1 MRRERLRA
9 RRALP
14 PALAFAGAMAVLP
27 TAPAVRAGSFRGVV
41 AAEGYGLTYSGA
53 EQTSATFG
61 VDLRL
66 DGTNLTDL
74 DLATHADGEVRIPAD
89 GDDLFNPKV
98 PPYRFTRLSLGL
110 DPEQGWVALAGRE
123 WIVEVPTAC
132 VDGATFGYR
141 FEHFHLGGFAGLE
154 PNPYDQTIDPDYT
167 TGGGFLS
174 FQSDTASV
182 GAGFVVSLFSGNTD
196 RESITGEAR
205 WTPLRELATF
215 ASLRLDLA
223 VADQATRLG
232 SLALGADW
240 RPTQA
245 LSLAGNF
252 TSYRFLLRPES
263 LAADEIEQVANPQ
276 RQSIDGRARYQ
287 LSSDLYSR
295 VRLAYRLRQAVPS
308 YEVRL
313 LPDGA
318 PTDGT
323 AGEVYV
329 DDQGRS
335 YTLAATTKDESS
347 FGGGLAF
354 GGRRLASLP
363 VGWEVAYTGVTG
375 FGRNDHEGAVS
386 LDFDLASAGTFTVG
400 AGVDLRQ
407 RDETGSDLGGFAR
420 AELFWLL
427 DRDWF
432 AIGSYE
438 ATLADGDLDHAIL
451 AKVGYRIRPTAA
463 K

>member
-1 MRRERLRA
+1 MCARPSAAIRAARL
-9 RRALP
+9 
-14 PALAFAGAMAVLP
+14 ALAIGVAAV
-27 TAPAVRAGSFRGVV
+27 AARAQAASFRGVV

-53 EQTSATFG
+53 EQTSASFG
-61 VDLRL
+61 FDLRL
-66 DGTNLTDL
+66 DGTSITDL
-74 DLATHADGEVRIPAD
+74 DLATHVDGEVRIPAD
-89 GDDLFNPKV
+89 GRDLYDPDV
-98 PPYRFTRLSLGL
+98 PFYRVSRLSLGL
-110 DPEQGWVALAGRE
+110 DPEHGWVALAGRE
-123 WIVEVPTAC
+123 WIVDVPTAS
-132 VDGATFGYR
+132 VDGVTFGYR
-141 FEHFHLGGFAGLE
+141 FQNFRLGAFAGLE

-167 TGGGFLS
+167 TGGGFVG
-174 FQSDTASV
+174 FEGDTASAA
-182 GAGFVVSLFSGNTD
+182 AGLAVSLFDGNAD
-196 RESITGEAR
+196 RESITGQGR
-205 WTPLRELATF
+205 WTPTRELSTF

-240 RPTQA
+240 RPTAA
-245 LSLAGNF
+245 LSLAGHF

-263 LAADEIEQVANPQ
+263 LADGELERIANPE
-276 RQSIDGRARYQ
+276 RQSIDGRVRYQ
-287 LSSDLYSR
+287 LSSNLYTR

-313 LPDGA
+313 LPDGV

-335 YTLAATTKDESS
+335 YVLAATTKDESS

-354 GGRRLASLP
+354 GGRKLASLP

-375 FGRNDHEGAVS
+375 FGRNDHEGALS
-386 LDFDLASAGTFTVG
+386 FDFDLASAGTLSVG
-400 AGVDLRQ
+400 TGVDLRQ
-407 RDETGSDLGGFAR
+407 RDDTGSDVGGFAR
-420 AELFWLL
+420 AALFWLI

-432 AIGSYE
+432 ALGSYE

-451 AKVGYRIRPTAA
+451 AKVGYRIRPTSP